1 MCKKYVDVICLNDQ
15 AGVLKPLY
23 IIWDNA
29 YKIPVLKVKE
39 ICQRTSL
46 KTSGSGLRYT
56 CLFENNQIR
65 HLFYDR
71 GKWYVELKES
81 ML

>member
-1 MCKKYVDVICLNDQ
+1 MCKKYIDVICLNDQ
-15 AGVLKPLY
+15 TGTLKPLY
-23 IIWDNA
+23 IIWDNT
-29 YKIPVLKVKE
+29 YKIPILKVKE
-39 ICQRTSL
+39 ICQRASL

-56 CLFENNQIR
+56 CLFENNKIR

-71 GKWYVELKES
+71 GKWYVELKER